1 MQTRTA
7 DKDKILIRFFM
18 NRGFKDTNISLIK
31 NYLKINE
38 VKITEIIPLNF
49 KGLKIR
55 GIIT

>member
-1 MQTRTA
+1 
-7 DKDKILIRFFM
+7 M